1 MSRFISNCE
10 YLDSVIRVLLLQ
22 ICYNDK
28 HMKIGVFDSGLGG
41 LVITHSLMKHH
52 PLYDYVYLGDTARTP
67 YGNRSQE
74 TIYEFT
80 KSAVEYLFEHDCRL
94 VMIACNT
101 ASADALIKLQQE
113 YLPQHYPDRRI
124 LGVIIPTAEDA
135 INKTNN
141 GNIGVIATR
150 STVDS
155 KAYVREIHKLN
166 KDIKV
171 YQQATPLLVPL
182 VENYALQYS
191 QPIIHDY
198 LKPLLASNIDTL
210 ILGCT
215 HYPILK
221 KQIREEVGDDITIIS
236 QDELIAEKL
245 ADYLSQHTAIEK
257 LLSRNGT
264 HQFLLTDIPP
274 VTSEIARQMF
284 GQTVKLEKIE
294 LD

>member
-1 MSRFISNCE
+1 
-10 YLDSVIRVLLLQ
+10 
-22 ICYNDK
+22 
-28 HMKIGVFDSGLGG
+28 MKIGVFDSGLGG